1 MSVQFS
7 SSLFLEGGGRQD
19 SLDKG
24 NLRMS
29 PEQPARDTQWSDLQ
43 LPKMDAVSLV
53 RHFGPGMILM
63 MTGIGTS
70 HLITAPTAGGRFAYA
85 LLWCI
90 PVAYISK
97 YYGFEMA
104 FRFTNATGKSLI
116 EGLWHGLEE
125 MAALVCPDYDSAA
138 KRGRTGRKTHRRG
151 RGALLPVFG
160 VTGMGD
166 PACRLRLAAGN
177 RCRGCHLERQLPGV
191 RVRDQGAG
199 RDPFRFDA
207 CRLLGLS
214 PRRLPPSPIFS

>member
-1 MSVQFS
+1 
-7 SSLFLEGGGRQD
+7 
-19 SLDKG
+19 
-24 NLRMS
+24 MS

-116 EGLWHGLEE
+116 EAYGTAWKKWPLWYVLITT
-125 MAALVCPDYDSAA
+125 LLQSAV
-138 KRGRTGRKTHRRG
+138 G
-151 RGALLPVFG
+151 
-160 VTGMGD
+160 
-166 PACRLRLAAGN
+166 
-177 RCRGCHLERQLPGV
+177 Q
-191 RVRDQGAG
+191 AG
-199 RDPFRFDA
+199 RLIAAAAVLYYLFSASLGWEIPLA
-207 CRLLGLS
+207 VYGLLLGTVAVAVILKGS
-214 PRRLPPSPIFS
+214 YRAFESATKVLAGILFVSTLVVYLAKPRAACLLRPFFLD